1 MDVIFRVESLI
12 EEVRREHARDPRTS
26 IFEVEVIEDAG
37 GLALMGAT
45 SEPAAAEELHRR
57 VGVLGDAVRI
67 RDEVERL
74 PNGDLEEKPFALVR
88 AAVAPLVAGPEVSAA
103 IVSQAVLGQRLAPLR
118 IFGRWLQCRSEDGYI
133 GWVHRGYLCPV
144 SEVEATEWEVGSG
157 GELAVSLGATLLDL
171 DGGVIARLPWGARVV
186 VEEARTAR
194 LPDGRRGTI
203 DGEVV
208 PLSELPADF
217 PAEGAAVVA
226 TAGRWVAAPYLWGGI
241 TPAGV
246 DCSGLAQAV
255 YRMHGI
261 LLPRDSD
268 LQTRIGEPVDPH
280 PDFHALLPGDLLFF
294 AEEPRRVSH
303 VALSLGGSQ
312 IIHASLGN
320 GGVARNDL
328 LGGSSY
334 EEELRGLLV
343 GVRRVL

>member
-1 MDVIFRVESLI
+1 MDVILRVESLI

-26 IFEVEVIEDAG
+26 IFEVEVLEDAA
-37 GLALMGAT
+37 GLALIGAT

-57 VGVLGDAVRI
+57 IGVLDASVRV

-88 AAVAPLVAGPEVSAA
+88 AAVAPLLAGPEVSAA

-118 IFGRWLQCRSEDGYI
+118 AFGRWLQCRAEDGYI

-144 SEVEATEWEVGSG
+144 SEVEAMEWEVGSG
-157 GELAVSLGATLLDL
+157 GELAVSLGATLLDSEGAVL
-171 DGGVIARLPWGARVV
+171 ARLPWGARVV
-186 VEEARTAR
+186 LEEGCSAR

-203 DGEVV
+203 EGEAV
-208 PLSELPADF
+208 PLSELSARF
-217 PAEGAAVVA
+217 PSDGAAVVA

-241 TPAGV
+241 TLAGV

-255 YRMHGI
+255 YRVHGV

-268 LQTRIGEPVDPH
+268 LQARVGEPVDPD
-280 PDFHALLPGDLLFF
+280 PDLRALLPGDLLFF

-303 VALSLGGSQ
+303 VALSLGGSR

-343 GVRRVL
+343 GVRRIL

>member
-1 MDVIFRVESLI
+1 MDVIVRLESLI
-12 EEVRREHARDPRTS
+12 EEVRREHARDPRMS
-26 IFEVEVIEDAG
+26 IFDIEVIEDAA
-37 GLALMGAT
+37 GLALIGAT

-57 VGVLGDAVRI
+57 VGVLGDVRI

-118 IFGRWLQCRSEDGYI
+118 TFGRWLQCRSEDGYI

-157 GELAVSLGATLLDL
+157 GELAVSLGATLLDSEGAVL
-171 DGGVIARLPWGARVV
+171 ARLPWGARVV
-186 VEEARTAR
+186 MEEDRWGR
-194 LPDGRRGTI
+194 LPDGKRGTI
-203 DGEVV
+203 EGEVV
-208 PLSELPADF
+208 PLSELPARF
-217 PAEGAAVVA
+217 PADGAAVVA
-226 TAGRWVAAPYLWGGI
+226 TAGRWIAAPYLWGGI
-241 TPAGV
+241 TWAGV

-255 YRMHGI
+255 YRMHGT

-268 LQTRIGEPVDPH
+268 LQARTGEPLDPTA
-280 PDFHALLPGDLLFF
+280 DFASLLPGDLLFF
-294 AEEPRRVSH
+294 AEEPGRVSH
-303 VALSLGGSQ
+303 VALSLGGSH

-328 LGGSSY
+328 LGGSLY